1 MAGTNAER
9 VAYMRTATPGPAVS
23 AATRQRAV
31 VSLLQ
36 RTMTRNPELTGLWVE
51 RIAGGKSIELQSDQV
66 ISGAVV
72 THLTFRVVK

>member
-1 MAGTNAER
+1 
-9 VAYMRTATPGPAVS
+9 
-23 AATRQRAV
+23 
-31 VSLLQ
+31 
-36 RTMTRNPELTGLWVE
+36 MTRNPELTGLWVE